1 MKYKLIVIVSL
12 LFGAIAGILF
22 AGISMNLSAGKMMI
36 KEMKSPY
43 DYEKTVAVITER
55 INSKTGWHVVAVID
69 QNKEVQAGGGRAIG
83 NYSIIQY
90 CNGRYS
96 SEMLRADER
105 KKIGTM
111 MPKTFAV
118 YEKSDGQ
125 VYVATANGAVM
136 GKLFDSKTESIIE
149 KVSLEVE
156 DILRF
161 MNFKFSVIF

>member
-1 MKYKLIVIVSL
+1 MKLKLIIIVSL
-12 LFGAIAGILF
+12 FIGVLAGVVFTGAAI
-22 AGISMNLSAGKMMI
+22 NVSAGKMMI

-43 DYEKTVAVITER
+43 DFNKTVSIITER
-55 INSKTGWHVVAVID
+55 INSKPGWHVVSVID
-69 QNKEVQAGGGRAIG
+69 QNKEVQLNGGKPIG
-83 NYSIIQY
+83 NFSIIQY
-90 CNGRYS
+90 CNGKFS
-96 SEMLRADER
+96 SEMLKADER

-136 GKLFDSKTESIIE
+136 GKLFDSGTEAIIE
-149 KVSLEVE
+149 KGSLEVE